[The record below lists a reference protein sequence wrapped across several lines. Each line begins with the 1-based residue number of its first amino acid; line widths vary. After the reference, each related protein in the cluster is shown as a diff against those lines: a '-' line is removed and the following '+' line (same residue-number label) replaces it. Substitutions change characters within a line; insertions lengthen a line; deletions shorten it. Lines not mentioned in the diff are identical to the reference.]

1 MAAAVRGTELRGDG
15 ARALLLFTPSAHA
28 RTPLYRKIQF
38 HLKAAEP
45 KLGCSFS
52 LPSLPLPS
60 QSRHKIFARDLFG
73 A

>member
-1 MAAAVRGTELRGDG
+1 MAAAAVRGTELRGDG
-15 ARALLLFTPSAHA
+15 ARALLLFTPGAHA

-45 KLGCSFS
+45 KLGCSV
-52 LPSLPLPS
+52 PLPS
-60 QSRHKIFARDLFG
+60 PLSHDTKNFASDLFG